1 MVVSDSLASHC
12 GPESIERS
20 GCNSS
25 GSFSSGRQS
34 SALSSSL
41 VEPDSDVSLPML
53 SEVDIREHVIMF
65 NHCQ

>member
-12 GPESIERS
+12 WSESIERS
-20 GCNSS
+20 GCNSG
-25 GSFSSGRQS
+25 GSFSSVGQS

-41 VEPDSDVSLPML
+41 VEPDSDVPLPML
-53 SEVDIREHVIMF
+53 SEMDIREHVIMF